1 MVMMSLRWGRK
12 KMDNRDKSSTEREV
26 KRSPDG
32 TYAKGTYPATGF
44 HTNPERR
51 HNGSWHK
58 EDTPRYKIECL
69 MKMSDDELKKVRMDE
84 NKQSFERAYANI
96 ILLMRSATDIEEAA
110 KASKA
115 LNEMIHEVYG
125 KMPEMQITVEAD
137 DETKEEASK
146 IIRGFALP

>member
-1 MVMMSLRWGRK
+1 MSS
-12 KMDNRDKSSTEREV
+12 DNGKAPTEQGGDYKV
-26 KRSPDG
+26 GNKRPPKERQFG
-32 TYAKGTYPATGF
+32 QPNG
-44 HTNPERR
+44 NPR

-69 MKMSDDELKKVRMDE
+69 MKMSDDELDKVRMDE